1 MICVKYDTEGP
12 TGLRRCLS
20 MLSDLINV
28 PITIF
33 DPQFHLILT
42 TGEQN
47 TEEQSQSWQQ
57 RHEITMRYPDMRLL
71 PNNTAEV
78 IDEVFD
84 GLNGTTTIGYIVMS
98 RFYFDA
104 NANPHIKKFRYG
116 KPVYDEI
123 IIKDSLRLIS
133 LSVQSCLQ
141 EFAVVDPALPQQL
154 DDYICSHLND
164 KITLVTARRAL
175 NVDTYSIQ
183 MYLLYQY
190 NCNLISYVKI
200 KKFEEAKKLLS
211 ETDLPLADIAANVG
225 LTELQLLRLF
235 KNQTS
240 MTPEEYRG
248 KAKKSA
254 VKL

>member
-1 MICVKYDTEGP
+1 MICVKYNTEGP
-12 TGLRRCLS
+12 TGLRTCLN
-20 MLSDLINV
+20 MLSTLIKV
-28 PITIF
+28 SITIF
-33 DPQFHLILT
+33 DPQFRLILT

-71 PNNTAEV
+71 PNKTAEV

-175 NVDTYSIQ
+175 NVDTYSVQ
-183 MYLLYQY
+183 MYLQYQY
-190 NCNLISYVKI
+190 NCSLISYVKI
-200 KKFEEAKKLLS
+200 KKFEQAKKLLAKT
-211 ETDLPLADIAANVG
+211 ELPLADIAANVG
-225 LTELQLLRLF
+225 FTELQLLRLF

-240 MTPEEYRG
+240 SMTPEEYRE
-248 KAKKSA
+248 KAKKSR
-254 VKL
+254 V

>member
-1 MICVKYDTEGP
+1 MICVKYNTEGP
-12 TGLRRCLS
+12 TGLRTCLN
-20 MLSDLINV
+20 MLSTLIKV
-28 PITIF
+28 SITIF
-33 DPQFHLILT
+33 DPQFRLILT

-71 PNNTAEV
+71 PNKTAEV

-200 KKFEEAKKLLS
+200 KKFEEAKKLLAKT
-211 ETDLPLADIAANVG
+211 ELPLADIAANVG

-240 MTPEEYRG
+240 MTPEEYRE
-248 KAKKSA
+248 KAKKSR
-254 VKL
+254 V